1 MSILDFFKQKKQELP
16 AIENIKFK
24 ELEEFIEKQK
34 KEISEKENSLVS
46 SIKNKISELIE
57 NLEERTKI
65 LDKINLND
73 KKADERIKLIVRE
86 NLNSF
91 VNYLRKLIYN
101 LKNLDAE
108 NFDELIKKLNANLY
122 DFEKKSYMN
131 YEKATF
137 IIGKELGSIKDS
149 LAGFSREYNLILND
163 NKSFFEN
170 SKMIHSSETKLNEIL
185 NSNKK
190 ESEIDAVIDKL
201 AKTRL
206 ELEKKNK
213 NLKKEIEDIRQSES
227 YSDEIKQNEEIERIK
242 NNLKKNLSELKESI
256 NFKNLSNI
264 FHSNEKKMNIIKN
277 YKEDFNAHFEKG
289 SELIINLLKES
300 KIEIKSILEKINRID
315 IQKQE
320 IQSIIEIKKNTGIN
334 RINDLESDKRKNNSE
349 IENLENQKIKEQK
362 IKEKIKEKKDE
373 IVNELKN
380 ELMKI
385 NVNLIG

>member
-57 NLEERTKI
+57 NLEEKTKI
-65 LDKINLND
+65 LDNIKLNN

-256 NFKNLSNI
+256 DFKNLSNI

-277 YKEDFNAHFEKG
+277 YKEDFNAHFEKD

-300 KIEIKSILEKINRID
+300 KIEIKSILEKINRIN

-380 ELMKI
+380 ELMKM
-385 NVNLIG
+385 NVKLGI